1 MPQQI
6 INLTRL
12 MAIRGIDQVLSTYP
26 QNPYQL
32 AFQDPNSRG
41 KLLLYVLRRLH
52 NSYVAIDAYQQ
63 PLLHNKNFQLSLGQ
77 QQQIEDLIHE
87 GVRYML
93 PVNAIQQV
101 YHPPDPYRLNNDPA
115 QYIG

>member
-12 MAIRGIDQVLSTYP
+12 IASRGIDQVLSTYP
-26 QNPYQL
+26 QNPHQL
-32 AFQDPNSRG
+32 AFQNPNSRS

-52 NSYVAIDAYQQ
+52 NSYVAIDAHQQ
-63 PLLHNKNFQLSLGQ
+63 PLLQNKTFQLSLGQ
-77 QQQIEDLIHE
+77 QQQIKDLIHE
-87 GVRYML
+87 GIRDML
-93 PVNAIQQV
+93 PVNVIQQV
-101 YHPPDPYRLNNDPA
+101 FHPPDPYRLNNDPA